1 MNAAPHESRIK
12 VSPIAIPL
20 GLGRS
25 NSQFRARVHL
35 GVRALCKACAEYGL
49 KGHLVSLEETVDNL
63 MNCSDLF
70 MISVIS
76 GPASSVCRDS
86 TLPMVPVTVTG
97 PAPVTV
103 EPNMPCTSSAM
114 LGSFPMAFWAAK
126 VTVSVEAN
134 RIANLVIDEAP
145 CGRSGD
151 NLLFSVPNSPDGS
164 LGERRIAENAPRW
177 PDVNRS
183 YAILV

>member
-1 MNAAPHESRIK
+1 MKAGSSFHSLQFLAA
-12 VSPIAIPL
+12 
-20 GLGRS
+20 GRLELR
-25 NSQFRARVHL
+25 FPRKVHL
-35 GVRALCKACAEYGL
+35 GVGALCRACAEYGL

-103 EPNMPCTSSAM
+103 EPNIPCTS
-114 LGSFPMAFWAAK
+114 
-126 VTVSVEAN
+126 
-134 RIANLVIDEAP
+134 
-145 CGRSGD
+145 
-151 NLLFSVPNSPDGS
+151 
-164 LGERRIAENAPRW
+164 
-177 PDVNRS
+177 
-183 YAILV
+183 